1 MRHNWSKK
9 KQKASA
15 GLPSS
20 SFLPEKEHYT
30 AWQMWCSWQ
39 SKPQGQEKL
48 GKHPH
53 GMQGAGSA
61 TAMEREG
68 SAPHVYP
75 GNTEVNMSPE
85 KLQ

>member
-48 GKHPH
+48 
-53 GMQGAGSA
+53 
-61 TAMEREG
+61 
-68 SAPHVYP
+68 
-75 GNTEVNMSPE
+75 
-85 KLQ
+85 

>member
-1 MRHNWSKK
+1 MRHNWTKK

-48 GKHPH
+48 RKHPH
-53 GMQGAGSA
+53 GTQED
-61 TAMEREG
+61 AMEEKDLLP
-68 SAPHVYP
+68 APTQ
-75 GNTEVNMSPE
+75 GTWR
-85 KLQ
+85 